1 MKVTYRD
8 TNGFIQQ
15 PPADIRAILVYGPD
29 YGLMK
34 ERADLL
40 GKTIVADLHD
50 PFNVTTLKAEQ
61 ISEDTAILS
70 DEANAVS
77 MLGDKRLLR
86 IENGDDKVTAP
97 LKAYLENP
105 NAKTLVVIEAGNL
118 GPRSSLRALCEK
130 EKNAAALPC
139 YVEEAKDLQSLIREI
154 VSEASLRIE
163 PQAVAWLSEAVKGD
177 RRRARS
183 ETEKLI
189 LYKGKEATA
198 ITTEDAIAAC
208 GDAGAQTLD
217 DFCYAVSG
225 RNAAMILSTLTA
237 LRHDGVE
244 DIVLLRVLQGHFRK
258 LHSVRIDMDAGT
270 PYVLATKKLQPPL
283 FWKVEKTF
291 ESHIQRWST
300 LALMTALAR
309 LTEIE
314 SAMKKTG
321 YRGDVMLA
329 QFLTGLTF
337 TKAA

>member
-1 MKVTYRD
+1 MKVSFRD
-8 TNGFIQQ
+8 TNGFLQN
-15 PPADIRAILVYGPD
+15 PPADIRVALVYGPD

-34 ERADLL
+34 ERADQL
-40 GKTIVADLHD
+40 GKTVVSDLHD
-50 PFNVTTLKAEQ
+50 PFNVTTLKTEQ
-61 ISEDTAILS
+61 IAEDNAMLS

-86 IENGDDKVTAP
+86 IENGEDKLTAP

-105 NAKTLVVIEAGNL
+105 NAQTLVIIEAGNL

-130 EKNAAALPC
+130 EKNAASLPC
-139 YVEEAKDLQSLIREI
+139 YVEEARDLQGLIREI
-154 VSEASLRIE
+154 VSQASLRIE
-163 PQAVAWLSEAVKGD
+163 PQAVSWLSEAVKGD

-189 LYKGKEATA
+189 LYKGKDASP

-225 RNAAMILSTLTA
+225 RNAAVILSTLAA
-237 LRHDGVE
+237 LRNDGVE

-258 LHSVRIDMDAGT
+258 LHSVRLDMDAGT
-270 PYVLATKKLQPPL
+270 PYPLATKKLQPPL
-283 FWKVEKTF
+283 FWKVEKIF
-291 ESHIQRWST
+291 EAHIQRWTT
-300 LALMTALAR
+300 LSLMTALSR
-309 LTEIE
+309 LSEIE

-321 YRGDVMLA
+321 YRGDLMLA
-329 QFLTGLTF
+329 QFVTGLSLS
-337 TKAA
+337 KAA